1 MRSSSI
7 TRIISGRI
15 WPARKKSEDAYYRHF
30 SDANRYGFFTV
41 GGNSRADTEFK
52 REYQNEHLQID
63 LRNIGYLRRT
73 DHITIL
79 NSMIITVRLAK
90 EVAER
95 IEKLYASDR
104 EIKDILPEIIDI
116 CRKPGKIKFVLE
128 NNLLKA
134 KKLKKILARNF
145 YFKQPG

>member
-1 MRSSSI
+1 
-7 TRIISGRI
+7 
-15 WPARKKSEDAYYRHF
+15 
-30 SDANRYGFFTV
+30 
-41 GGNSRADTEFK
+41 
-52 REYQNEHLQID
+52 
-63 LRNIGYLRRT
+63 
-73 DHITIL
+73 
-79 NSMIITVRLAK
+79 MIITVRLAK